1 MPATFSIE
9 HEGRRIEVVPDSLWE
24 RDRVRLLVDGETVA
38 ERKADGKRTTLEG
51 DGIKV
56 HAVMPFWGG
65 SVTRAELMLDD
76 GARLRLAPEPGT
88 RAARVHHFEDSHPR
102 VFAARHVV
110 GGAVQVA
117 IAIIGISFALSLLPA
132 IHLPSID
139 LPAIDLPSLP
149 LPDLPNVTV
158 PDWIR
163 AILQSKQYWLPVV
176 IGIALASAELKRR
189 RNANMDRCG
198 TRDTAR
204 PGASTS
210 APGD

>member
-1 MPATFSIE
+1 MPATFSTE
-9 HEGRRIEVVPDSLWE
+9 HEGRLIEVVPDSLWE

-38 ERKADGKRTTLEG
+38 ERKADGKRTTLKG
-51 DGIKV
+51 DGFTIV
-56 HAVMPFWGG
+56 AVMPFWGG
-65 SVTRAELMLDD
+65 SVARAELVADT
-76 GARLRLAPEPGT
+76 GERVRLKPEPGT
-88 RAARVHHFEDSHPR
+88 RAARIDRFEHAHPR

-110 GGAVQVA
+110 GGAAQVA
-117 IAIIGISFALSLLPA
+117 VAIIGITFALSFLPE

-139 LPAIDLPSLP
+139 LPSIDLPSLP

-163 AILQSKQYWLPVV
+163 AILQSKQYWLPIV

-189 RNANMDRCG
+189 RNANMDRRG